1 MIMHSISEM
10 PSPTMAARPI
20 EMERRPGS
28 TGQSLR
34 RAPEDALMVTR
45 LKGWTM
51 CPHRVSAHDIDM
63 YVFVVRFN

>member
-20 EMERRPGS
+20 EMERRPGT

-34 RAPEDALMVTR
+34 RAPDADVVTR

-51 CPHRVSAHDIDM
+51 CPHRVSAHVDIDM